1 MNRRAIL
8 VLVIFCFL
16 FNLLYSVEKDTVLLT
31 IDGKNITKSEF
42 LRIYKK
48 NNENAFDSKSI
59 DEYLELFINFKLKV
73 IEAENLG
80 MDTTQDFIDE
90 FEGYKEQL
98 EEPYLLVREFDDS
111 LLNEAYDRMK
121 YDVKVSH
128 ILIKVEGSA
137 PPEDTLHAYNKAM
150 EIRERIING
159 EDFEKVARATSDDP
173 SVKRNGG
180 DLGFFTVFIYPYA
193 FETAAYN
200 QEVGDV
206 SMPVK
211 TRYGYHLI
219 KTTDKREGK
228 GSAKVAHIMVMVPYE
243 SSEDSVARARKRIE
257 EIYKKLQDGEDF
269 TELAKNYSDD
279 KRSGRKGGEM
289 RMFTVGKMVPEFEE
303 ASFALE
309 NPGDVSDIVQTAYG
323 FHIIKL
329 IEKQPIP
336 TFKEVKDDLRKK
348 IDRDVRSA
356 NREIYFINSLKKEY
370 NFEEFPEVK
379 EDFYNYV
386 DSTIYQE
393 LKNYKIDAELN
404 KVMFKFDTV
413 EVLQSDFYEFML
425 NNVYKKPIVS
435 IPALID
441 GVYDRFVTQ
450 TLKEYERSILPYKY
464 PDFKYLLEEY
474 HDGILLFEL
483 TDQMVWSK
491 AVEDTIGLKE
501 FYNKNK
507 NNYLWPDRV
516 LASKFICNNK
526 ETADKVMELL
536 IKNQK
541 KKKMSDEQIL
551 NKINSDT
558 TLLSIETG
566 KFAKGQDQIID
577 SLKWEKSISSIIEK
591 DDEFIIV
598 QIKDLVKPEPK
609 SLQESRGLVIADY
622 QEYLEE
628 KWIQELRNKYTIEI
642 NQEVLATIKN

>member
-1 MNRRAIL
+1 
-8 VLVIFCFL
+8 
-16 FNLLYSVEKDTVLLT
+16 
-31 IDGKNITKSEF
+31 
-42 LRIYKK
+42 
-48 NNENAFDSKSI
+48 
-59 DEYLELFINFKLKV
+59 
-73 IEAENLG
+73 
-80 MDTTQDFIDE
+80 FIDE

-193 FETAAYN
+193 FESAAYN

>member
-16 FNLLYSVEKDTVLLT
+16 FNLSYSSEKDTVLLT

-111 LLNEAYDRMK
+111 LLNEAYDRMQ
-121 YDVKVSH
+121 YDVKASH
-128 ILIKVEGSA
+128 ILIKIEESA
-137 PPEDTLHAYNKAM
+137 SPEDTLRAYNKAM

-180 DLGFFTVFIYPYA
+180 DLGFFTVFTYPYS
-193 FETAAYN
+193 FESAAYN
-200 QEVGDV
+200 QEIGDI

-211 TRYGYHLI
+211 TRYGYHI
-219 KTTDKREGK
+219 VKTSDKREAK

-243 SSEDSVARARKRIE
+243 SPEDSIARARQRIE
-257 EIYKKLQDGEDF
+257 EIYKKLLEGEDF
-269 TELAKNYSDD
+269 TELAKKYSDD

-289 RMFTVGKMVPEFEE
+289 RMFGVGKMVPEFEE
-303 ASFALE
+303 ASFALQ
-309 NPGDVSDIVQTAYG
+309 NPGDISEIVQTAYG

-329 IEKQPIP
+329 IEKQPIQN
-336 TFKEVKDDLRKK
+336 FKEVKEDLKKK
-348 IDRDVRSA
+348 INRDSRSA
-356 NREIYFINSLKKEY
+356 NRETYFINSLKKEY
-370 NFEEFPEVK
+370 NFEEFLEAK
-379 EDFYNYV
+379 EDFYNYI
-386 DSTIYQE
+386 DSTIYQK
-393 LKNYKIDAELN
+393 LKNYKIEVELN
-404 KVMFKFDTV
+404 KVIFKFDTV
-413 EVLQSDFYEFML
+413 EVLQSDFYKFML
-425 NNVYKKPIVS
+425 NNVYRKPVVS
-435 IPALID
+435 IPELINSI
-441 GVYDRFVTQ
+441 YDRFVAN

-491 AVEDTIGLKE
+491 AVEDTVGLTE

-507 NNYLWPDRV
+507 NNYMWPDRV
-516 LASKFICNNK
+516 LVSKFICNDK
-526 ETADKVMELL
+526 ETADKVMGLL

-541 KKKMSDEQIL
+541 KKKMSEEQIL

-558 TLLSIETG
+558 TLLSIETR

-577 SLKWEKSISSIIEK
+577 SLKWEKSISNIIES
-591 DDEFIIV
+591 DDKFIIV
-598 QIKDLVKPEPK
+598 QIKDMVKPEPK
-609 SLQESRGLVIADY
+609 TLQESRGLVIADY

-628 KWIQELRNKYTIEI
+628 KWIQELRKKYTIEI
-642 NQEVLATIKN
+642 NQEVLASIKD